1 MLYAILKIIIGLGTR
16 LFYREIKVKNKEFL
30 EHDGPMIIIANHPNS
45 MMDGWII
52 AQACRQ
58 PINFLAKGTFF
69 NSPLKRRFL
78 ASLNMIPINR
88 KVDLVTDGVNN
99 EDSFEAC
106 YKVLEAGKTL
116 VVFPEGNSI
125 LERQLRELRT
135 GTARIALEA
144 ENRNG
149 GKLNLKIVPLGLFY
163 SKAEKFRSS
172 VMVTIEQGLFAKD
185 YLEEYQQNHSLA
197 AKKLTEKF
205 RVHLE
210 RVLITTESS
219 EQEKLIEDIFEIIC
233 DVKQNKNVEENTHL
247 LKSIKDKLEEIQL
260 IQPYLVE
267 EIQNLVKVIHWQS
280 EKLEIKKEFL
290 SKRFR
295 SKRFLTQF
303 VLSFFLLIL
312 GLPLFIFGLI
322 QSVIPYQLTSFLM
335 PKLVKNVE
343 YYAPIA
349 ILLGLVFYPL
359 NYILFLHFV
368 GDYFEFDSIGKIVYF
383 VAMPLTGMI
392 AFQFVQYLK
401 NISFKWKYVFQI
413 VNQNEALKELRKLQ
427 SELKKIITVQ

>member
-1 MLYAILKIIIGLGTR
+1 MLMILL
-16 LFYREIKVKNKEFL
+16 
-30 EHDGPMIIIANHPNS
+30 
-45 MMDGWII
+45 
-52 AQACRQ
+52 
-58 PINFLAKGTFF
+58 
-69 NSPLKRRFL
+69 
-78 ASLNMIPINR
+78 
-88 KVDLVTDGVNN
+88 
-99 EDSFEAC
+99 
-106 YKVLEAGKTL
+106 
-116 VVFPEGNSI
+116 
-125 LERQLRELRT
+125 
-135 GTARIALEA
+135 
-144 ENRNG
+144 
-149 GKLNLKIVPLGLFY
+149 
-163 SKAEKFRSS
+163 
-172 VMVTIEQGLFAKD
+172 
-185 YLEEYQQNHSLA
+185 
-197 AKKLTEKF
+197 
-205 RVHLE
+205 
-210 RVLITTESS
+210 
-219 EQEKLIEDIFEIIC
+219 
-233 DVKQNKNVEENTHL
+233 KQNKNVEENTHL
-247 LKSIKDKLEEIQL
+247 LKSIKDKLEEMQL

>member
-1 MLYAILKIIIGLGTR
+1 MLYRILKIIIGIGIR
-16 LFYREIKVKNKEFL
+16 FYYKEIKVKNKQFL
-30 EHDGPMIIIANHPNS
+30 EHNGPMIIIANHPNS

-52 AQACRQ
+52 AQAYSQ
-58 PINFLAKGTFF
+58 PIHFLAKGTFF
-69 NSPLKRRFL
+69 NSPLKRKFL
-78 ASLNMIPINR
+78 SSLNMIPINR
-88 KVDLVTDGVNN
+88 KVDQKTNGVNN
-99 EDSFEAC
+99 EDSFDAC

-116 VVFPEGNSI
+116 VIFPEGNSI

-172 VMVTIEQGLFAKD
+172 VMVNIEQGLFTAD
-185 YLEEYQQNHSLA
+185 YLNDYNENHSIA

-205 RVHLE
+205 RIHLE
-210 RVLITTESS
+210 RVLLTTESS
-219 EQEKLIEDIFEIIC
+219 EQEKLIDAIFEIIR
-233 DVKQNKNVEENTHL
+233 DVKQSKNVEENTQL
-247 LKSIKDKLEEIQL
+247 LHSIKDKLEEIQL

-267 EIQNLVKVIHWQS
+267 EIQNLVKAIHWQS
-280 EKLEIKKEFL
+280 EKLEIKTEFL
-290 SKRFR
+290 SKRFK
-295 SKRFLTQF
+295 SKRFLTQLF
-303 VLSFFLLIL
+303 VSSLITLL
-312 GLPLFIFGLI
+312 GLPVFIFGLI
-322 QSVIPYQLTSFLM
+322 QSIIPYQLTSFLM

-359 NYILFLHFV
+359 NYVAFLHFI
-368 GDYFEFDSIGKIVYF
+368 GDYFAFNIFLKIAYF
-383 VAMPLTGMI
+383 IAMPVTGML

-401 NISFKWKYVFQI
+401 STSFKWKYFFQI
-413 VNQNEALKELRKLQ
+413 ANQNEALKELRKLQ
-427 SELKKIITVQ
+427 FDLKKIMLP

>member
-1 MLYAILKIIIGLGTR
+1 
-16 LFYREIKVKNKEFL
+16 
-30 EHDGPMIIIANHPNS
+30 
-45 MMDGWII
+45 
-52 AQACRQ
+52 
-58 PINFLAKGTFF
+58 
-69 NSPLKRRFL
+69 
-78 ASLNMIPINR
+78 
-88 KVDLVTDGVNN
+88 VDQLTDGVNN

-116 VVFPEGNSI
+116 VIFPEGNSI

-135 GTARIALEA
+135 GTARIALET

-172 VMVTIEQGLFAKD
+172 VMVNVEQGLFAAD
-185 YLEEYQQNHSLA
+185 YLEEYQENNSIA

-205 RVHLE
+205 RIHLE

-219 EQEKLIEDIFEIIC
+219 EQEKLIENIFEIIRE
-233 DVKQNKNVEENTHL
+233 VQHYKNVEENTQL
-247 LKSIKDKLEEIQL
+247 LQTIKDKLEEIQL
-260 IQPYLVE
+260 VQPYLVE
-267 EIQNLVKVIHWQS
+267 EIQNIVQAIHWQS

-295 SKRFLTQF
+295 SKRFINQIIFST
-303 VLSFFLLIL
+303 LLIIL
-312 GLPLFIFGLI
+312 GLPIFIFGLI
-322 QSVIPYQLTSFLM
+322 QSILPFQLTSFLM

-359 NYILFLHFV
+359 NYFAFLHFI
-368 GDYFEFDSIGKIVYF
+368 GEYFEFNTLSKVAYF
-383 VAMPLTGMI
+383 IAMPITGML
-392 AFQFVQYLK
+392 AYQFVQYLK
-401 NISFKWKYVFQI
+401 NTSFKWKYVFQI

-427 SELKKIITVQ
+427 NDLKKIITP